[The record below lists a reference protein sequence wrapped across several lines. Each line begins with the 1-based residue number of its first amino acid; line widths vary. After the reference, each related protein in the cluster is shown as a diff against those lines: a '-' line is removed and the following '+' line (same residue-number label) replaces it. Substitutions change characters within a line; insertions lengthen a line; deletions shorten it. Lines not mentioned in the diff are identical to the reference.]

1 MDNDKF
7 KRIVASIGLSSFVD
21 YYEEY
26 KEMYLKA
33 DELTA
38 EEKNTF
44 AKRLLDENKEADSL
58 QAQITRI
65 NSAIKIFEEGL
76 NIEVLDKAIRSKHYK
91 VTEKIKQKAKRLK
104 EIES

>member
-7 KRIVASIGLSSFVD
+7 KRIVASVGLSSFVD

-26 KEMYLKA
+26 KEVYLKG
-33 DELTA
+33 DKLIA
-38 EEKNTF
+38 EEKHTF
-44 AKRLLDENKEADSL
+44 AKRLLNENEEADSL

-76 NIEVLDKAIRSKHYK
+76 NIDVLNKAIKSKNHK

-104 EIES
+104 EMER